1 MPTTWWDSRACWA
14 DNSLRGIGFRRGVA
28 PDITLFTLK
37 INSRLSDQVSSSNV
51 AEQSSGKDPIRID
64 RSLTSSS
71 AFRLPKRWWRASPTS
86 KATAPGHIPKLS
98 VTSTNEMIARI
109 AWALTIALPQLC
121 SAAEYS
127 PFHAPD
133 NPFPPGL
140 HLFQRSGK
148 CANSCASLDS
158 DLCCG
163 KKASCA
169 RDDAGNIGCCPD
181 RAVCTG
187 IVPGAGSATATPAA
201 GSASAAPGAAI
212 THAIQGT
219 STLSNQYYPFPVLP
233 TNYADAADCSKSYSS
248 CQAESA
254 KCTGFVEGE
263 EDMVS
268 QCRARKDKSHSK
280 QQYRLCRQSQS
291 AQA

>member
-1 MPTTWWDSRACWA
+1 
-14 DNSLRGIGFRRGVA
+14 
-28 PDITLFTLK
+28 
-37 INSRLSDQVSSSNV
+37 
-51 AEQSSGKDPIRID
+51 
-64 RSLTSSS
+64 
-71 AFRLPKRWWRASPTS
+71 
-86 KATAPGHIPKLS
+86 
-98 VTSTNEMIARI
+98 MIARI
-109 AWALTIALPQLC
+109 AWALAIALSQLC

-127 PFHAPD
+127 PFYAPD
-133 NPFPPGL
+133 TSFASGL
-140 HLFQRSGK
+140 HLFQRSSK

-169 RDDAGNIGCCPD
+169 RDDAGNIGCCPE

-201 GSASAAPGAAI
+201 GSATAAPGAAI

-254 KCTGFVEGE
+254 KCTGFVEGGGGYGVTVSGAQGQVTQQAAIPAVSAE
-263 EDMVS
+263 SICSSLSKEACHGLQES
-268 QCRARKDKSHSK
+268 QCSTLGGARSSAGGKSFVFGESSNAGPAPSGCAMVYGMGVGVALGLAGGH
-280 QQYRLCRQSQS
+280 LL
-291 AQA
+291 